1 MQKTFSV
8 LILLTIFF
16 LGAQAQDKQYR
27 VGVIGFYNCENF
39 YDTIDDPRVDDA
51 EYLPGSQ
58 LHYDAGVYQDKVGRL
73 TEVLSQIGTDVTPD
87 GLSLFGVSEI
97 ENETVLKD
105 LIGQPAFKKRNYK
118 IVHYDSPDARGVD
131 VAMIY
136 NPKYFRVL
144 YSAPLPVDLI
154 EEGKPHP
161 TRDVLWVNGI
171 YDGDTINVFVNH
183 WPSRRGGEEASAPY
197 RAQAASVS
205 KHIIDSLMA
214 INPETKV
221 ILMGDLNDDPTSP
234 SVTKVLGATGDKNKV
249 KAGGL
254 YNPWVR
260 YTKDGIGTLAYDDMW
275 NLFDQIIISHG
286 WLDQSQHGYFYNKAL
301 IFRKDFM
308 IQQAGKYKGYPLRTY
323 DGNTY
328 QHGYSDHL
336 PTYILL
342 MKEVV
347 KK

>member
-1 MQKTFSV
+1 MQKYFVALIS
-8 LILLTIFF
+8 LILFSLS
-16 LGAQAQDKQYR
+16 ASAQDKQYR
-27 VGVIGFYNCENF
+27 VGVLGFYNCENF
-39 YDTIDDPRVDDA
+39 YDTIDDPKVDDA
-51 EYLPGSQ
+51 EYLPNSQ
-58 LHYDAGVYQDKVGRL
+58 NHYDGAVYQDKVARL
-73 TEVLSQIGTDVTPD
+73 TEVLSQVGRDITPD

-97 ENETVLKD
+97 ENETVLND
-105 LIGQPAFKKRNYK
+105 LVAQPAFKGRNYK
-118 IVHYDSPDARGVD
+118 LVHYDSPDARGVD
-131 VAMIY
+131 VALIY
-136 NPKYFRVL
+136 NPKYFQVL
-144 YSAPLPVDLI
+144 YSAPLHVDLI
-154 EEGKPHP
+154 EEGKPHA

-171 YDGDTINVFVNH
+171 YAGDTINVFVNH

-197 RAQAASVS
+197 RAIAAGVA
-205 KHIIDSLMA
+205 KHVIDSLMA

-221 ILMGDLNDDPTSP
+221 VLMGDLNDDPTSP
-234 SVTKVLGATGDKNKV
+234 SVAKVLGAKGDKEKV

-260 YTKDGIGTLAYDDMW
+260 FIKDGVGTLAYDDMW

-286 WLDQSQHGYFYNKAL
+286 WLDQSQHGWFYNKAL

-308 IQQAGKYKGYPLRTY
+308 IQQTGKYKGYPLRTY

-336 PTYILL
+336 PTYIVVV
-342 MKEVV
+342 KEVV